1 MDRRTISKNGAECK
15 VDHAADNSRPV
26 SRARRTASKGIR
38 TPETAYRVLLDGAA
52 DILNGSVT
60 AGDMNGVGNAI
71 VRAVVVAR
79 NADTLAAMGERAAA
93 EDAECCDEEQLCGE
107 ACDFNAA
114 DPRDAKIVALERELA
129 EIKAAL
135 RRPAPKK
142 G

>member
-1 MDRRTISKNGAECK
+1 MDRRTISKNGAECG
-15 VDHAADNSRPV
+15 VDHAADNSRPA
-26 SRARRTASKGIR
+26 SRARRSASRGIR

-79 NADTLAAMGERAAA
+79 NADTMAAMGERAEL
-93 EDAECCDEEQLCGE
+93 EDAECCDEECE
-107 ACDFNAA
+107 ETCDG
-114 DPRDAKIVALERELA
+114 DSRDAKIVALERELA